1 MQVGKDSQAAFV
13 TQKSLCVAGWLQ
25 AENLIPL
32 HADWSWK
39 LGSSHPHGGR
49 SLCSCNLDSVGEA
62 LGVHKHCLERL
73 AEAVGGKGEETND
86 CTEPTHFSAL
96 CSVSAWSVLIS
107 YLLAPHLSIPDLTPP
122 SYVLSVYS
130 SPQK

>member
-13 TQKSLCVAGWLQ
+13 TQKSLCVQGWLQ

-86 CTEPTHFSAL
+86 CTEPTHS
-96 CSVSAWSVLIS
+96 
-107 YLLAPHLSIPDLTPP
+107 LLSPLLSFCLVCPDFLPVGTPP
-122 SYVLSVYS
+122 LYS
-130 SPQK
+130 